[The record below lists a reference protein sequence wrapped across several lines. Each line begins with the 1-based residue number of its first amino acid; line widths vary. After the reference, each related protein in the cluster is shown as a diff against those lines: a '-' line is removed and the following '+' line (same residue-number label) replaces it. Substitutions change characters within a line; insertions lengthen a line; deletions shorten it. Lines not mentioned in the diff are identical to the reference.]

1 MLRVAPA
8 PHCHRTLSPH
18 TRHASCAPVVA
29 SLRQRLVDRGQPR
42 DDLRLAPTDMSGTR
56 HGRATDM
63 RLEAASASHRSSSA
77 RRAAALSLAGGAAA
91 AATYSSAAS

>member
-1 MLRVAPA
+1 MYAAGHKTINSRPSGAV
-8 PHCHRTLSPH
+8 RGG
-18 TRHASCAPVVA
+18 
-29 SLRQRLVDRGQPR
+29 VDRGQPR

-77 RRAAALSLAGGAAA
+77 RRAAALSLAGGDAA